1 VSGAGFATS
10 AAEILRLELRLELE
24 LGRPGTVG
32 RGGGCCEHGWV
43 TASEIIELLRLEPH
57 PEGGHYA
64 ETWRGPDGPDE
75 RSTATLIYFLL
86 QAGERSHWHRVDA
99 AETWCWHAGAPLRL
113 RIDDWE
119 VALGPDL
126 LAGERPHAVVPA
138 ESWQAAETTGDFTLV
153 SCVVAPGFEFDGFQ
167 LAPPGW
173 SYGQPNPGSG

>member
-1 VSGAGFATS
+1 MTRRGQAPS
-10 AAEILRLELRLELE
+10 
-24 LGRPGTVG
+24 GRPGQDDLGVDARRCLTLCSLRTWG
-32 RGGGCCEHGWV
+32 CDGGGDHRTVADGG
-43 TASEIIELLRLEPH
+43 A

-64 ETWRGPDGPDE
+64 ETWRGPDGADG
-75 RSTATLIYFLL
+75 RATATLIYFLL
-86 QAGERSHWHRVDA
+86 QAGERSHWHRADA

-126 LAGERPHAVVPA
+126 LAGERPHAVVPPHA
-138 ESWQAAETTGDFTLV
+138 WQAAESNGDWTLV
-153 SCVVAPGFEFDGFQ
+153 SCVVAPGFEFEGFE